1 MNELT
6 IQPSRLPIAPAI
18 AREYDLTPSVWRVL
32 VEQTFP
38 AAKSIEA
45 VLMALA
51 YCKQR
56 NLDIFKRPVHIVPMW
71 DAKKRAFVETVWEG
85 IASIRTTASR
95 TGAYAGID
103 AVEYGPTVRHEFRG
117 QKDVWEGR
125 EKTGT
130 EEIRRMVEYPEWAS
144 VVVYRMIGGQR
155 CPYHAKVYWRE
166 TYATM
171 GKMDVPNEMWA
182 KRPFGQLDKCVEAA
196 ALRKAFPEELG
207 NTYTVDEMEGRTIEG
222 SAIDAVE
229 EPKHQPPKPPAKPVE
244 SKPKE
249 PPKPPPKPPA
259 KPTAKKKEEEPPPE
273 ESFDPDTGEIRD
285 EPSPSDLLTELD
297 VSLHAAKTAEEVVMI
312 YDEYDLEA
320 RLSEMPQGDEFVGVA
335 VGIKRRHLKRVNG

>member
-18 AREYDLTPSVWRVL
+18 AREYDLSPSVWRVL

-38 AAKSIEA
+38 AAKTIEA

-71 DAKKRAFVETVWEG
+71 DAKKRAYVETVWEG

-103 AVEYGPTVRHEFRG
+103 AVEYGPTIRTEFRG
-117 QKDVWEGR
+117 EKDVWEDR
-125 EKTGT
+125 QKTGT
-130 EEIRRMVEYPEWAS
+130 EEFKKAVEYPEWAS
-144 VVVYRMIGGQR
+144 VVVYRMINGQR

-171 GKMDVPNEMWA
+171 GKMEVPNDMWA

-222 SAIDAVE
+222 SAIDVVE
-229 EPKHQPPKPPAKPVE
+229 EPKRQPPKPPAKKVEQIEAKPVA
-244 SKPKE
+244 KQ
-249 PPKPPPKPPA
+249 PPKPAP
-259 KPTAKKKEEEPPPE
+259 KKKEPEDEPPE
-273 ESFDPDTGEIRD
+273 NFDPETGEILDD
-285 EPSPSDLLTELD
+285 EQSPSDLLSELD
-297 VSLHAAKTAEEVVMI
+297 VSLNACKTPAEVAEI

-320 RLSEMPQGDEFVGVA
+320 RLSEMPNGDEFVGVA
-335 VGIKRRHLKRVNG
+335 VGIKRRHMKRVNG